1 METNPYAPP
10 KAVVA
15 DVTSIGLKRRSVI
28 LMFVFTLLT
37 AGLYYPIWFLRR
49 RAALNQLASPKK
61 LQLWPFVVMLLW
73 FLFAFGFG
81 FVAGVNRAL
90 TGSVGGLSPETQLV
104 FSIVR
109 LAVGIL
115 MLVQCFRTKDI
126 LEDHFAGP
134 GDQVASP
141 LFADVVR
148 LSGVMTFFF
157 QIFYL
162 QYAINRHL
170 SESTPSTT

>member
-10 KAVVA
+10 
-15 DVTSIGLKRRSVI
+15 
-28 LMFVFTLLT
+28 T
-37 AGLYYPIWFLRR
+37 AGRRRHFVGRPQAAQRDPDDPVQSHLFRRVLSDLVLRR
-49 RAALNQLASPKK
+49 RAALNRLPSPKK
-61 LQLWPFVVMLLW
+61 LQLWPFVVILVW

-104 FSIVR
+104 FSIAR

-141 LFADVVR
+141 LFADVVQ